1 MWGGCKL
8 YLRALYRQPCLSTLQ
23 GLKGTFPTGQI
34 ERGTKMAGKQI
45 SVLLV
50 DDETDIRNV
59 MEYRLRA
66 DGFKVYMAEDGSR
79 GLKLARRIKP
89 SVILLDWMMPHMDGL
104 QILAELKRRRKTKRI
119 PVFMFTAKGI
129 VSDMDKAFAAGA
141 DDYISKPCN
150 MVMVGD
156 LIRKKLQNCRENR
169 ALKRRFHAVTRV
181 ISVIKKL
188 INKIL

>member
-1 MWGGCKL
+1 
-8 YLRALYRQPCLSTLQ
+8 
-23 GLKGTFPTGQI
+23 
-34 ERGTKMAGKQI
+34 MAGKQI

-66 DGFKVYMAEDGSR
+66 DGFKVYLAEDGSQ

-89 SVILLDWMMPHMDGL
+89 SVILLDWMMPHLDGL
-104 QILAELKRRRKTKRI
+104 EVLSELKYQRKTKRI

-129 VSDMDKAFAAGA
+129 VSDMDKAFAIGA
-141 DDYISKPCN
+141 DDYITKPCN
-150 MVMVGD
+150 MVMLGD
-156 LIRKKLQNCRENR
+156 LIRKKLQNCKKNQ
-169 ALKRRFHAVTRV
+169 ALKRRFHPVIRV